1 MNSLSTVQARCRA
14 QECNGHPLTKPG
26 AKREVRLGASFR
38 AGRSLVFG
46 ATMRANGRAATHG
59 QRSSLPKRQTCAKLR
74 EGLHGQLCRVLKF
87 VRWALERRRRGS
99 LRSCLL
105 KGKCSQSHRG
115 GQMAQSGEARK
126 SLRRAAHGQ
135 AAEPPQVAGFSSYL
149 GSYLVE
155 KEISEVQ
162 TLCPAACSESCGG
175 IGTAKRET
183 GIALA
188 PTRLGDAVALA
199 DKQESAVRNLE
210 SANPIGGLNLAS

>member
-1 MNSLSTVQARCRA
+1 MNSLSTVRARCRA
-14 QECNGHPLTKPG
+14 PECNRLSLTKPG
-26 AKREVRLGASFR
+26 AKREVSLGASFR
-38 AGRSLVFG
+38 AVRSLVFG
-46 ATMRANGRAATHG
+46 ATMRANGGAATNR
-59 QRSSLPKRQTCAKLR
+59 QRSILPKRQTCAKLR
-74 EGLHGQLCRVLKF
+74 EGLPGRLYRVLKF

-115 GQMAQSGEARK
+115 GQMAQSGEARQ

-162 TLCPAACSESCGG
+162 TLCPEACSESCGG

-183 GIALA
+183 GIASA
-188 PTRLGDAVALA
+188 PTRLGHAGALH
-199 DKQESAVRNLE
+199 DKQEPGVRSQE
-210 SANPIGGLNLAS
+210 SPISLAA